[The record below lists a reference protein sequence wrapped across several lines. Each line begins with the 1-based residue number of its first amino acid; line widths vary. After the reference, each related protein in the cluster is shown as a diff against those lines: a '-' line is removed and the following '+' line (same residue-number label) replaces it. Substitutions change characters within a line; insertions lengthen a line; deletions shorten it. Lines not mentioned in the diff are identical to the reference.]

1 MANGKIDFTIDAIHI
16 DAFEDGSYLLTFKL
30 SREPTD
36 QEIIELAED
45 LGRTAEELRAGL
57 R

>member
-16 DAFEDGSYLLTFKL
+16 DAFDDGSYLLTFKL